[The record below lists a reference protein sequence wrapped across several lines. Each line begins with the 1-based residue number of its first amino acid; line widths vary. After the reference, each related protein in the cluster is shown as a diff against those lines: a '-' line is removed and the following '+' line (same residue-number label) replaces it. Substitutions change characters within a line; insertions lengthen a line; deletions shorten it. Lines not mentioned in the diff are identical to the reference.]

1 MKLLIYITNNTQ
13 HVYPILAS
21 MLEQHIGGATV
32 VDCEG
37 MLRAISET
45 SSEPPP
51 IFGSLRAFLNPT
63 QQNGK
68 MIFAALQDDQ
78 VSVAKRIIH
87 AVAGNLTEANH
98 GVLFTVPIDDA
109 ELTDTHEAR
118 R

>member
-51 IFGSLRAFLNPT
+51 IFGSLRAFK
-63 QQNGK
+63 Q
-68 MIFAALQDDQ
+68 IFISCSNISAHF
-78 VSVAKRIIH
+78 VV
-87 AVAGNLTEANH
+87 G
-98 GVLFTVPIDDA
+98 
-109 ELTDTHEAR
+109 
-118 R
+118 